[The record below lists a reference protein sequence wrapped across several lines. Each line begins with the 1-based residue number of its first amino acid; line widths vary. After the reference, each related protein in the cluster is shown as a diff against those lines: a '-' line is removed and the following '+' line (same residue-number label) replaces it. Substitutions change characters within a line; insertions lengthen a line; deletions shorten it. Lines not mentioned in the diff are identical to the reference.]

1 MRCCRPDTRRQ
12 CSEYNRGRAQSKI
25 GKCSWQPG
33 RNRPDTKC
41 RRASHCR
48 RDTQRTGQTTAGIE
62 VVAGDAG
69 KTGGIV
75 TGGAGRVSTLQARR
89 VGVEVVTGQTGVAS
103 SSVGTAQT
111 AESGVALKA
120 GTTDQVVPR
129 QTGKALGGRQ
139 TRGTGTQRA
148 RPARLVVAIDTGE
161 TCAR

>member
-1 MRCCRPDTRRQ
+1 MSTTG
-12 CSEYNRGRAQSKI
+12 EE
-25 GKCSWQPG
+25 
-33 RNRPDTKC
+33 
-41 RRASHCR
+41 RRARLTSVVGSQVGTGETR
-48 RDTQRTGQTTAGIE
+48 SAGERTIAGETLERTGQTTAGIE

-89 VGVEVVTGQTGVAS
+89 VGVQVVTGQTGVAS

-120 GTTDQVVPR
+120 GTTDQVVPC
-129 QTGKALGGRQ
+129 QTGKALGGRK
-139 TRGTGTQRA
+139 TGGTGTQRTG
-148 RPARLVVAIDTGE
+148 PARLVVAIDTGE